1 MIKKVYSYD
10 EAMVSDD
17 VINAE
22 DSVIDAVL
30 PDFRAGAIIYT
41 AGYKKVKQKALTGA
55 WEPVTHRFQCKPFG
69 LKHFTEA
76 LYGN

>member
-30 PDFRAGAIIYT
+30 PDFRAGANLYCRI
-41 AGYKKVKQKALTGA
+41 QKS
-55 WEPVTHRFQCKPFG
+55 
-69 LKHFTEA
+69 
-76 LYGN
+76 